1 MSAQSANGAVASGQ
15 HPRVTLRHRG
25 YSLIEVLVAML
36 VLAILVSI
44 MLPALHQ
51 TMRYSAPL
59 VRCSA
64 NMRQLHQALMIYL
77 GSSQDMMPAA
87 GYEALRDASFPP
99 LNKTLAEYGVEDISY
114 WQCPADVRPEVV
126 TERWGSMV
134 YPPGRYMR
142 SVRRRIRLDELGP
155 EYPLLAD
162 RGPFHLQLEEN
173 GQSMVPADF
182 TADPVKSP
190 MLSGFY
196 EGHNS
201 VWVSGRV
208 TSHTRDTSRTRP

>member
-1 MSAQSANGAVASGQ
+1 MSSQLATGAQSAGCR
-15 HPRVTLRHRG
+15 PPVTLRQRG

-36 VLAILVSI
+36 VLGILVSI
-44 MLPALHQ
+44 LLPALHQ

-77 GSSQDMMPAA
+77 GSSQDVLPVA

-99 LNKTLAEYGVEDISY
+99 LNETLAEYGVGDISF
-114 WQCPADVRPEVV
+114 WQCPADVRPQVV

-142 SVRRRIRLDELGP
+142 SARRRVRVDELGP

-162 RGPFHLQLEEN
+162 RGPFHLQLEN
-173 GQSMVPADF
+173 DGGSMAPADF
-182 TADPVKSP
+182 TADPTKSP

-208 TSHTRDTSRTRP
+208 TSHTREGSMTRR